1 MTLTYRNGVS
11 IAEIIVYVPA
21 LFIAAFLAFRHGLG
35 RNAGWLFLILFCLA
49 RIIGPIMQLLTIN
62 DPTNESLYTG
72 YAILQNI
79 GLSPLMLAAIG
90 LLSRLLSSIHKKK
103 QTLLN
108 SSVFHL
114 VHLIII
120 VGLIL
125 GIVGGIDAAN
135 AYISSGFKSY
145 TPGPLNKAGTSLFII
160 AYIAILVLTAFLS
173 FHTSAAEKGEKR
185 LFLAVALSL
194 PFLLVRLIYSI
205 VFTFTHNK
213 DFNLLTGSVT
223 VVLCVAL
230 IEEFIIVIIY
240 EGMGLTLKRVSPEEH
255 VEATQQIPSHD
266 SVAPMQNK
274 YAGAGQAPR
283 QQRKENVFLKIAK
296 YSILGRLVMAFI
308 PKKDQDV
315 EMQQQR

>member
-21 LFIAAFLAFRHGLG
+21 LLIATFLAVRHGLG

-62 DPTNESLYTG
+62 NPTNTGLYTG

-90 LLSRLLSSIHKKK
+90 LLSRLLSSINKSK
-103 QTLLN
+103 TILVR
-108 SSVFHL
+108 SGMFHL
-114 VHLIII
+114 IHLVIII
-120 VGLIL
+120 GLIL
-125 GIVGGIDAAN
+125 GIVGGINASN
-135 AYISSGFKSY
+135 AYVSSHYQSY
-145 TPGPLNKAGTSLFII
+145 APGSLNKAGTALFIV
-160 AYIAILVLTAFLS
+160 AYVAILALTAVIGLNI
-173 FHTSAAEKGEKR
+173 SAAEKGEKR
-185 LFLAVALSL
+185 LFMAVAISL

-205 VFTFTHNK
+205 LFTFTHNN

-230 IEEFIIVIIY
+230 IEEFIIVVIY
-240 EGMGLTLKRVSPEEH
+240 EGTGLTLKKVEKH
-255 VEATQQIPSHD
+255 FEATHQIPSYD
-266 SVAPMQNK
+266 SATPLQNQ
-274 YAGAGQAPR
+274 YAGAGQVPR
-283 QQRKENVFLKIAK
+283 QQPKKENIFLKIAK
-296 YSILGRLVMAFI
+296 YTIIGHLIRALM

-315 EMQQQR
+315 EMQQQK